1 MIDLNIHNIES
12 VEIENTIF
20 DGFVVKKLIIKDNLG
35 NKSEINLF
43 SDSKKKIKV
52 KNPVFK
58 KAGK

>member
-20 DGFVVKKLIIKDNLG
+20 DGFVVKKLIIKDKLG

-52 KNPVFK
+52 KNPAYK